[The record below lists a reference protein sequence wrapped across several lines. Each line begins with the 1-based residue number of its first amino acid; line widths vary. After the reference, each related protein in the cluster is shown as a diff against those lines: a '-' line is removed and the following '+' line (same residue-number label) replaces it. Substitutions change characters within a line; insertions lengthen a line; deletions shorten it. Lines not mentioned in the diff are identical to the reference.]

1 MALQSTTRF
10 ARWRTDLS
18 EAAWLAGLAF
28 SMLYAAASYSYIDE
42 SQVNYSLIKPYDES
56 ISIHIELADFYE
68 GVG

>member
-1 MALQSTTRF
+1 MALQSITDF

-28 SMLYAAASYSYIDE
+28 SMFYAAASYSSIDE
-42 SQVNYSLIKPYDES
+42 SQVNYSLIMPYDEF
-56 ISIHIELADFYE
+56 ISIHIKLADFYV